1 MTAPRPVV
9 ITQRAAVSGEPAPQP
24 LDIVGTLPSGSLPA
38 AGAAIGAVKRG
49 VAVANITPDAD
60 GTTAGTALN
69 ALLASLRTAGVI
81 AP

>member
-1 MTAPRPVV
+1 MASPRPVV
-9 ITQRAAVSGEPAPQP
+9 ITTRAAIAGELAPEP
-24 LDIVGTLPSGSLPA
+24 IVAVGGLA
-38 AGAAIGAVKRG
+38 AATASVAGGVKRG
-49 VAVANITPDAD
+49 VAVANITPAAD